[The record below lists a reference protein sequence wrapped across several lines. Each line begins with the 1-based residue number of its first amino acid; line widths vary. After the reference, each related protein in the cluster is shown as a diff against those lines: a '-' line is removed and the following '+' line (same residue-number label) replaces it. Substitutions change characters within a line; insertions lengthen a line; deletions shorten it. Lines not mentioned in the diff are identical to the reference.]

1 MSRIRTGSSGIP
13 SKSEISDSMS
23 DKDRKE
29 DITIVVHS
37 EQHPSGQR
45 SFQINQRDLQRRDGR
60 EGKEEGTYTKKETV
74 NWVP

>member
-1 MSRIRTGSSGIP
+1 MSRIRTRSSGIP
-13 SKSEISDSMS
+13 SKSEVADSMS

-37 EQHPSGQR
+37 EQHPSSQR

-74 NWVP
+74 NCVP

>member
-1 MSRIRTGSSGIP
+1 MSRIRTRSSGIP
-13 SKSEISDSMS
+13 RKSKVADSMS

-37 EQHPSGQR
+37 EQHSSGQPL
-45 SFQINQRDLQRRDGR
+45 FQIKQRNSRRRDGR
-60 EGKEEGTYTKKETV
+60 EGKEEGTYTRKEPV